1 MVYFF
6 AKCNIIVLDNKKTK
20 GMVNMKKT
28 TEALV
33 KMIIKE
39 NEKELVRDLNKST
52 SAWVETVGVQP
63 KLHGFT
69 VVIKID
75 NPEKS
80 WYISDQKIIEVQTYK
95 TYGSAKK
102 LANEVYKMILM
113 ELEDQLG
120 YYEKY

>member
-20 GMVNMKKT
+20 GRINMRKT

-63 KLHGFT
+63 HLNGFT

-75 NPEKS
+75 NPDS
-80 WYISDQKIIEVQTYK
+80 WYVSDYKIIEVQTYK

-102 LANEVYKMILM
+102 LANEVYKMILT

>member
-33 KMIIKE
+33 KKIIKE
-39 NEKELVRDLNKST
+39 NEKELVRDLNEST

-75 NPEKS
+75 NPAS
-80 WYISDQKIIEVQTYK
+80 WYVSDQK
-95 TYGSAKK
+95 S
-102 LANEVYKMILM
+102 
-113 ELEDQLG
+113 
-120 YYEKY
+120 

>member
-1 MVYFF
+1 MVYFS

-20 GMVNMKKT
+20 GRIDMRKT

-33 KMIIKE
+33 KKIIKE

-63 KLHGFT
+63 HLNGFT

-75 NPEKS
+75 NPAS
-80 WYISDQKIIEVQTYK
+80 WYVSDQKIIEVQTYK

-102 LANEVYKMILM
+102 LANEVYKMILT

>member
-20 GMVNMKKT
+20 GRINMRKT

-33 KMIIKE
+33 KKIIKE

-75 NPEKS
+75 NPAS
-80 WYISDQKIIEVQTYK
+80 WYVSDQKIMEVQTYK
-95 TYGSAKK
+95 TYQSAKK
-102 LANEVYKMILM
+102 LANEVYKMILT

>member
-20 GMVNMKKT
+20 GRINMRKT
-28 TEALV
+28 SEQLV
-33 KMIIKE
+33 KSIIKE
-39 NEKELVRDLNKST
+39 YEKELVRDLNKNL
-52 SAWVETVGVQP
+52 APVGVQQH
-63 KLHGFT
+63 LNGFT

-75 NPEKS
+75 KPDS
-80 WYISDQKIIEVQTYK
+80 WCISDFHVLEVQTYK

>member
-1 MVYFF
+1 MVYFS

-20 GMVNMKKT
+20 GRIDMRKT

-33 KMIIKE
+33 KKIIKE

-75 NPEKS
+75 NPES
-80 WYISDQKIIEVQTYK
+80 WYIRDYKIIEVYTYK
-95 TYGSAKK
+95 TYQSAKK
-102 LANEVYKMILM
+102 LANEVYKMILT